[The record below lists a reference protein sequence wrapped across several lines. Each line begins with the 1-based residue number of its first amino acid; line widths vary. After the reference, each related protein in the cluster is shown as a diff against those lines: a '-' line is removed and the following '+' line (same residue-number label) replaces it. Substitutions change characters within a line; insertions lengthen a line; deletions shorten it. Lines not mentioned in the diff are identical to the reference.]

1 VTARKKP
8 DHKSYWSS
16 VFNAGTLVN
25 LLFIPALTVLAIA
38 VGFYFSSKEKFVTYD
53 QAAADVVAIK
63 MHNAAQDEQV
73 KQITVM
79 LDKISN
85 QVFDLQ
91 RVQPLSGPGSGGGSA
106 VGGGVRGH

>member
-1 VTARKKP
+1 MGSRRKKSTW
-8 DHKSYWSS
+8 DSIW
-16 VFNAGTLVN
+16 NAGTVVN
-25 LLFIPALTVLAIA
+25 VLLIPTSTFVILAI
-38 VGFYFSSKEKFVTYD
+38 GFYFSSKEKFVTYD
-53 QAAADVVAIK
+53 QAAADVTAIK

-73 KQITVM
+73 KQLQAM

-85 QVFDLQ
+85 QVVDLQ